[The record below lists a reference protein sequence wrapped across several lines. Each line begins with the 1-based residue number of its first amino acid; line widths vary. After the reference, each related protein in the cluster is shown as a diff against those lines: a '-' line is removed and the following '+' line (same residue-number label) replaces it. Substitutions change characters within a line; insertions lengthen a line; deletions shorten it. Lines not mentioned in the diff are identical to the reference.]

1 MARDFKSFL
10 KGKGKNVD
18 PEIEEKIPPEQRD
31 TAYALRDQIA
41 QYEGKSE
48 NELMEQLFAAVEQ
61 GKRDG
66 TFSKEALEQFVGQV
80 APMMDAAQRQKLQN
94 LMQQIE

>member
-1 MARDFKSFL
+1 
-10 KGKGKNVD
+10 
-18 PEIEEKIPPEQRD
+18 
-31 TAYALRDQIA
+31 
-41 QYEGKSE
+41 
-48 NELMEQLFAAVEQ
+48 MEQLFAAVEQ

-66 TFSKEALEQFVGQV
+66 TFSKEALEQFAGQV